1 MGHLPPAATY
11 QLVELDMTTSDPA
24 CSSEALQSFTKQL
37 AAREKVRATRIARE
51 KKYNDRVERVNTQ
64 KFVEF
69 KQQALGES
77 GVVRR
82 PSQPIIRYL
91 AEEEEKKEATVT
103 VPKHEPVGFIGLD
116 DDDDHGF
123 ERAFG
128 GFKRKGQGGDSSNDP
143 GGGGDAAAFSL
154 TQALTKKA
162 ARV

>member
-1 MGHLPPAATY
+1 M
-11 QLVELDMTTSDPA
+11 
-24 CSSEALQSFTKQL
+24 
-37 AAREKVRATRIARE
+37 
-51 KKYNDRVERVNTQ
+51 
-64 KFVEF
+64 
-69 KQQALGES
+69 S

-143 GGGGDAAAFSL
+143 GGGGDAAALSL